1 MYVLDILWGKMS
13 LFLGAILYFSWFTCF
28 FPPMVSY
35 MISVALTLQL
45 YTLVVYFEIGI
56 MRLFFLVMIVLSI
69 RYLFLF
75 QINVMV
81 VVLVLQRT

>member
-1 MYVLDILWGKMS
+1 
-13 LFLGAILYFSWFTCF
+13 
-28 FPPMVSY
+28 MVSY